1 MVAFFVDYLIRKNVL
16 EKEER
21 EDSIYGLT
29 LLSEKI
35 IAYVVLISIAFLVGK
50 PAAGIVFAVS
60 FMVLRQMTGG
70 YHVESFI
77 GCLIGS
83 ALTLFI
89 ALEVAAPMIQR
100 YPLWALVFFWL
111 ACGWIWLWAPV
122 NHPNLCL
129 SAGEQR
135 SYRIWSRCGLGI
147 ECALIG
153 LGYFLRMR
161 WQRYIMI
168 AIIFCAVYIITAK
181 VMGQEVKGYEEKERK
196 SDS

>member
-16 EKEER
+16 EQEER

-35 IAYVVLISIAFLVGK
+35 IAYAVLISIAFLVGK
-50 PAAGIVFAVS
+50 PVAGIVFAVS
-60 FMVLRQMTGG
+60 FMALRQMTGG

-77 GCLIGS
+77 GCLTGS

-89 ALEVAAPMIQR
+89 ALEVAAPMTQK
-100 YPLWALVFFWL
+100 YFMWALVIFLL
-111 ACGWIWLWAPV
+111 ACVCIWLWAPV

-129 SAGEQR
+129 SIEEQR
-135 SYRIWSRCGLGI
+135 SYRIWSRYGLGI
-147 ECALIG
+147 ECVLIG

-181 VMGQEVKGYEEKERK
+181 AMGQEVKGYEEKERK